1 MQRAVFAL
9 STFVLATTATA
20 SQTPA
25 PTLATAQQ
33 KLAAMS
39 VPFVP
44 NAGQWDARAAFG
56 AKTFAGTLFVTTDG
70 QLVYGLPASVCPS
83 KDARLPAAS
92 GACAAGTGQ
101 TLIES
106 FITPDG
112 KALLAKP
119 HGDRPTESRVS
130 YFVGNDA
137 GKHQANLST
146 YDQVNLGEVFPGVNV
161 HLRATGSNV
170 EKIFT
175 VGPQRDPSQI
185 HIRLDGATSL
195 ALGSEGELVAQ
206 TKSGPVSYTAPI
218 AFQETADG
226 GKEPVPVS
234 YALNAATHTYGFALG
249 DYDRARPLV
258 IDPLLKTTYVGGSGS
273 DAAYAIAVHPLSGDV
288 YIAGFTDS
296 SANNLTGVAGSYD
309 ASYNGGTGDA
319 FVARLSSDLT
329 RLVAATYLGGPGHE
343 IARAVAIHPHTGDV
357 YIAGY
362 TASPTG
368 FPVGVSAGVQPTF
381 GGGSGDAFVAQFS
394 ADLKTLR
401 ATTYLGGDGTES
413 AHGIAIHPVSG
424 EVYVVGDTQQSGSNT
439 FPVSSGALQTLYGD
453 GGRDAFISNFSAN
466 LNIRYASTFLGGN
479 GNDIAN
485 AITIDPVSG
494 DLFVV
499 GDTGSSGFPGSAS
512 GAQTSLNGTTD
523 AFVSRINRLLD
534 SVVRSTY
541 LGAGSTDSALAVAI
555 HPLSRELIVSG
566 QTGAATSGAAFPGLA
581 GAPQNTNS
589 GSVGITDAFVTR
601 LNLGLTSV
609 AQSTFLGSA
618 NGTESGRGLGING
631 DTGEIYIAGTSN
643 STPFLTPVVA
653 NEAYQTSL
661 SANEMFV
668 ARYRADLRE
677 RMQVTYLGGSSNE
690 FALALAIH
698 PVGGTVLVAGY
709 TGSPSFPGTNGTPTA
724 YSGGSDD
731 ATVSAFTP
739 DLTAYNTAPDA
750 YAFIPQ
756 SFVQNG
762 QSASPNSKRMSN
774 EARVV
779 FTPLPPAPPNNV
791 PAYITGAAGSEF
803 CVSNTAGCCSNT
815 ALACGGFS
823 TGWRTAPYR
832 LASGDYVALRHDTP
846 GEAATAT
853 TTLIIGGTAT
863 SFTSSTGSAVTRC
876 DLSTSIATGTLAA
889 TREGLILLRA
899 MLGLT
904 GAAVTAGTG
913 VTSSWATLRDQ
924 FNTYCGTNFQ

>member
-9 STFVLATTATA
+9 STFFLATTTNA
-20 SQTPA
+20 SQSPVH
-25 PTLATAQQ
+25 TLATAQQ
-33 KLAAMS
+33 KLAAVT
-39 VPFVP
+39 VPFVS
-44 NAGQWDARAAFG
+44 NAGQWDVRAAFG

-101 TLIES
+101 TLTES
-106 FITPDG
+106 FITRDG

-119 HGDRPTESRVS
+119 HGYRPAESKVS
-130 YFVGNDA
+130 YFLGGDNS
-137 GKHQANLST
+137 KHQTNVNT
-146 YDQVNLGEVFPGVNV
+146 YERVNLGDVFPGVNV
-161 HLRATGSNV
+161 QLRATGSNV

-175 VGPQRDPSQI
+175 VAPQRDPSKI

-195 ALGSEGELVAQ
+195 TLGSEGELIAQ

-258 IDPLLKTTYVGGSGS
+258 IDPLLKSTYVGGSGS

-288 YIAGFTDS
+288 YITGFTDS
-296 SANNLTGVAGSYD
+296 SGNNLTGAVGSYD
-309 ASYNGGTGDA
+309 ATYNGGTGDV

-329 RLVAATYLGGPGHE
+329 RLVAATYLGGSSFDIGKA
-343 IARAVAIHPHTGDV
+343 IAIHPHTGDV
-357 YIAGY
+357 YVAGR
-362 TASPTG
+362 TTSTTG
-368 FPVGVSAGVQPTF
+368 FPAGVSAGVQPSH
-381 GGGSGDAFVAQFS
+381 GGGFGDAFVAQFS

-401 ATTYLGGDGTES
+401 ATTYLGGNGDET
-413 AHGIAIHPVSG
+413 AQGIAIHPVSG

-439 FPVSSGALQTLYGD
+439 FPVSIGALQTVYGD
-453 GGRDAFISNFSAN
+453 GGRDAFITNFSAN
-466 LNIRYASTFLGGN
+466 LNIRNASTFLGGS

-499 GDTGSSGFPGSAS
+499 GDTGSNGFPGSAS
-512 GAQTSLNGTTD
+512 GAQTTLNGSTD
-523 AFVSRINRLLD
+523 AFVSRINRLLS
-534 SVVRSTY
+534 SVIRSTY

-555 HPLSRELIVSG
+555 HPLWRELIVSG

-581 GAPQNTNS
+581 GAPQSTN
-589 GSVGITDAFVTR
+589 GGTVGTTDAFITR
-601 LNLGLTSV
+601 LNLALTSV
-609 AQSTFLGSA
+609 PQSTFLGSA
-618 NGTESGRGLGING
+618 NGTESGRGLAING

-653 NEAYQTSL
+653 NEAYQTTL

-677 RMQVTYLGGSSNE
+677 RMQVTYLGTNNNE
-690 FALALAIH
+690 FALGLAIH

-709 TGSPSFPGTNGTPTA
+709 TGSSSFPGTNGTPTA
-724 YSGGSDD
+724 HSGSDD

-762 QSASPNSKRMSN
+762 QFSTPNSKRMSN

-791 PAYITGAAGSEF
+791 PAYITGSAGSEF

-815 ALACGGFS
+815 AVACSGFS
-823 TGWRTAPYR
+823 TGWITAPYR

-904 GAAVTAGTG
+904 GTAVTAGTG